1 MALQNPGIAPSAN
14 LTNLSSG
21 TGAPAKEAI
30 GSGRF
35 SQVLAQVTPSAG
47 TPVQVQRGDTLIGL
61 VKAQHRQQGLSVTD
75 NQAYR
80 LAHQVAAGN
89 RIANPDL
96 IRPGQRIDLGLL
108 ASPAVSKAP
117 PPTSALELAGPTTAA
132 LAQLRPQP
140 PAPTAPT
147 FATTAA
153 PRPPPENHAV
163 LDQVLGRAVNKGFI
177 PASDLAGV
185 RNKILQLSEKHNF
198 EPDDFARLSLM
209 ESGGM
214 NPKASNGHC
223 HGIIQF
229 CDGPARG
236 AAAVGYPSN
245 AKAILG
251 MSLHRQLD
259 LVDRYFSKV
268 GMTPKAEKQGLDD
281 LYLSILSPA
290 ARSETRPDA
299 PLAIGGPQAS
309 LLHVGGNQR
318 NPITR
323 SSLLNG
329 LQALSDMVLSPTAKR
344 KTPADL
350 YAEVDNPSVSGTAW

>member
-1 MALQNPGIAPSAN
+1 MALQNPGIAFSAN
-14 LTNLSSG
+14 LTNISSG
-21 TGAPAKEAI
+21 TGAPAKEPPAT
-30 GSGRF
+30 GRF
-35 SQVLAQVTPSAG
+35 SQVLAQMAPGAG
-47 TPVQVQRGDTLIGL
+47 MHVQVQRGDTLIGL

-75 NQAYR
+75 TQAYR

-108 ASPAVSKAP
+108 ASPVVAKAP
-117 PPTSALELAGPTTAA
+117 APTSALDLSSTTTSA
-132 LAQLRPQP
+132 LAQLRPTP
-140 PAPTAPT
+140 PVPAISTPAPKASTD
-147 FATTAA
+147 
-153 PRPPPENHAV
+153 NHAV

-177 PASDLAGV
+177 PASDLTGV

-259 LVDRYFSKV
+259 LVDQYFSKV
-268 GMTPKAEKQGLDD
+268 GMPPKAEKQGLDD

-290 ARSETRPDA
+290 ARNETRPDA
-299 PLAIGGPQAS
+299 PLPIGGPQAS

-323 SSLLNG
+323 NSLLNG
-329 LQALSDMVLSPTAKR
+329 LQALSDMVLSPMASR
-344 KTPADL
+344 KTPSEL
-350 YAEVDNPSVSGTAW
+350 YAEVAKTSTPGTQW